1 MRNLFILIFMV
12 SILVSLPSVA
22 VVNRPGAPTFDSP
35 RASTSTPSSY
45 YKKNYS
51 TNSYASN
58 KTIETPKITSGD
70 STKDK
75 LDEISKKILKAAENR
90 QNAELNKY
98 YKEMMSYGVKEIY
111 PPAVY
116 AKKTPQCP
124 PVEIELNGK
133 ILKGSLCAQFGYVYK
148 GKSYHH
154 GYCR

>member
-1 MRNLFILIFMV
+1 MAYTTNLKGSSGTFGAMMAGGFGIVTVMNAYVCDALHVDTLKALDPYTI
-12 SILVSLPSVA
+12 A
-22 VVNRPGAPTFDSP
+22 NAEYVVGENVP
-35 RASTSTPSSY
+35 
-45 YKKNYS
+45 N
-51 TNSYASN
+51 
-58 KTIETPKITSGD
+58 GD